1 MPSFTLARAAGGVFF
16 WAYRQRNKSR
26 EGDIIVLASGL
37 VLGESVASLIS
48 LALTTLQAPQLGG
61 R

>member
-16 WAYRQRNKSR
+16 WAYQQRIKR
-26 EGDIIVLASGL
+26 PEGNIIVLASGL
-37 VLGESVASLIS
+37 VLGESVTSLIS
-48 LALTTLQAPQLGG
+48 LALTALQAPQLGG

>member
-1 MPSFTLARAAGGVFF
+1 MPSFTLARAAGGFFF
-16 WAYRQRNKSR
+16 WAYKRHNRGQESN
-26 EGDIIVLASGL
+26 VVVMASGL

-48 LALTTLQAPQLGG
+48 LALSALQAPQFG